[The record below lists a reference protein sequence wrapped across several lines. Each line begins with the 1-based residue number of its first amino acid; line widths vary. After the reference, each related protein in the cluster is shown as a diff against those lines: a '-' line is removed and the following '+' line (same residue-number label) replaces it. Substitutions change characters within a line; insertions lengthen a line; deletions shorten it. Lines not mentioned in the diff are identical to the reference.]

1 MRIRSSFHVAL
12 FGESEFSFQAHAHH
26 GIKQVYL
33 SEKIRANPL
42 PDSKPEPCVGQISV
56 HLYLLEG
63 C

>member
-1 MRIRSSFHVAL
+1 VAL